1 MAACNGKLN
10 EATWTNR
17 ALTSSITRGL
27 RDGPL
32 LLLLQ
37 WADYVGVSKI
47 FAMDLFAAVNVT

>member
-1 MAACNGKLN
+1 MRLTG
-10 EATWTNR
+10 TNR

-32 LLLLQ
+32 LWLLQ
-37 WADYVGVSKI
+37 WVNYVRVSKI